1 MRTYEGD
8 CDSNVSYLYESIV
21 DRAIKGKRGQKLLK
35 ELEAA
40 LIALPEKKLIH
51 FYFSKDGQVCSLGAL
66 ALKREMES
74 GKNREEALELI
85 NDKFDKKEQENECFN
100 MPSHAAKE
108 FGIAKTLAHEIMYEN
123 DEGHYNV
130 TPEERYGRVLNWVRS
145 KIK

>member
-1 MRTYEGD
+1 MRTYDGD
-8 CDSNVSYLYESIV
+8 CDNNVSYLYESIV

-40 LIALPEKKLIH
+40 LAALPEKKLIH

-66 ALKREMES
+66 ALKREMEG

-85 NDKFDKKEQENECFN
+85 NDKFDKKEQENEYFN
-100 MPSHAAKE
+100 MPAYAGKE
-108 FGIAKTLAHEIMYEN
+108 LDIARTLAHEIMCEN
-123 DEGHYNV
+123 DEADYKC
-130 TPEERYGRVLNWVRS
+130 TPEERYSRVLNWVRC